1 MPSSPAEQIGSA
13 KDQEARLREVLVLTA
28 RAEHLLQSGQIDEAV
43 RTARR
48 ANTMGVNLGPTWRVF
63 GQALEAQGDLPTA
76 ASAYEQAAA
85 AGADVAALSVDRA
98 RVAMRQGAYAQAEQ
112 HLKLHHT
119 LAGPTTQTI
128 GELAR
133 AQTALMAF
141 DRAYDTLQ
149 TALQV
154 DPVQPLL
161 WLVLGQLLRV
171 QGRHG
176 QAIIFFEEAL
186 RLDPSLTQARDG
198 LADAVMLGAGD
209 VERALSESHDALAA
223 AAAEDVPALN
233 EAHARRL
240 LAAGQLAEG
249 WDAFATAVE
258 PGDAALVDI
267 RVAAPRWTPGAPLKG
282 RLLLIGEGDV
292 VDDILLLQVVPS
304 IIAGGAKVILA
315 IDGSLTTLAQ
325 RSLPDAMVVPLLHRT
340 QGGRTLRAAD
350 LDSPHIHGG
359 ALVAAW
365 APLRSLMGARRGRR
379 EDFVQTAPYLKPE
392 SARVRYWRERLA
404 SLGPGPKVGVIW
416 RAHADARFWQAPPLS
431 GLQAPLAVP
440 GIHPISLQPLELA
453 ELTTL
458 QDTFGLRINPRPPEL
473 RYADADDLAALM
485 RALDVVIGPPD
496 TETVLAAAS
505 GVETWFLSTPHHWA
519 MLGTQT
525 FPWFPRARAMTAAAP
540 DDWAGA
546 MAELG
551 QGLADLVGSPPETR
565 RPAAGGRRSGKHSRS
580 SGGRDPQGRT

>member
-1 MPSSPAEQIGSA
+1 VPSSPAEQIGSA
-13 KDQEARLREVLVLTA
+13 QDQAARLREILVLTA

-48 ANTMGVNLGPTWRVF
+48 ANSMGVSLGPTWRVF

-85 AGADVAALSVDRA
+85 AGADVAALSIDRA

-149 TALQV
+149 TALQAN
-154 DPVQPLL
+154 PVQPLL
-161 WLVLGQLLRV
+161 WLALGQLLCV
-171 QGRHG
+171 QGQHG
-176 QAIIFFEEAL
+176 QAIMFFEEAL
-186 RLDPSLTQARDG
+186 RLDPSLARARDG

-209 VERALSESHDALAA
+209 VDRALAESHDALAA

-240 LAAGQLAEG
+240 LAAGRLAEG
-249 WDAFATAVE
+249 WDAFARAAE
-258 PGDAALVDI
+258 PCNAALVDI
-267 RVAAPRWTPGAPLKG
+267 RAAAPRWTPGAPLKG

-292 VDDILLLQVVPS
+292 VDDILLMQVVPS

-340 QGGRTLRAAD
+340 QGGKTLRAAS
-350 LDSPHIHGG
+350 LDSPHVHGG

-365 APLRSLMGARRGRR
+365 APLRSLIAAHRGRR
-379 EDFVQTAPYLKPE
+379 EDFVETTPYLKPE
-392 SARVRYWRERLA
+392 SARVRFWRGRLA
-404 SLGPGPKVGVIW
+404 SLGPGPKVGMVW

-440 GIHPISLQPLELA
+440 GIHPISLQSLELA

-458 QDTFGLRINPRPPEL
+458 QDAFGLTIYPRPPEL
-473 RYADADDLAALM
+473 RYTDADDLAALM

-496 TETVLAAAS
+496 TETFLAAAS
-505 GVETWFLSTPHHWA
+505 GAETWFLSTPRHWA
-519 MLGTQT
+519 MLGTRT
-525 FPWFPRARAMTAAAP
+525 FPWFPRARAFTAAAP
-540 DDWAGA
+540 DDWTEA

-551 QGLADLVGSPPETR
+551 QALEDFVRSPPETR
-565 RPAAGGRRSGKHSRS
+565 GPADGGRRSGKRSRP